1 MIFLFIELIGIYV
14 YILKDN
20 YLLMFFLLHLS
31 LAVIALFISIKGS
44 KGVDKLG
51 LIIVSASYVLIVFA
65 RPGLGVDETTYRVAY
80 ETYLS
85 NPNMVEFEYS
95 FKTLFY
101 FFKIAEVTPEVFN
114 NTMCCLYIMLMTIL
128 VLFTV
133 QSSFK
138 TLCLLIF
145 LFSAV
150 SLDFIFNAYRQGF
163 AFIFVFASLIFYK
176 GNKRLLSALFIII
189 AIGFHWSSI
198 FIPMLM
204 FCFRIFSKNRV
215 KQILSI
221 VILLTTVGFIVP
233 LGILSTLN
241 KVLTTIPFKNIYIEK
256 ISFYLT
262 TSESSIYALNLFG
275 RLPLLVN
282 TLLLLVICRLF
293 LKYIDYFWIK
303 LVTAVGIYCF
313 IFMEMSFSFRNYYW
327 LLPFFPF
334 VICNG
339 LTNYRNLNGTNNVQ
353 YIMFIISGHI
363 MLSLLTYYTSPL
375 IPLLFLG
382 SNS

>member
-1 MIFLFIELIGIYV
+1 M

-204 FCFRIFSKNRV
+204 FCFR
-215 KQILSI
+215 
-221 VILLTTVGFIVP
+221 
-233 LGILSTLN
+233 
-241 KVLTTIPFKNIYIEK
+241 
-256 ISFYLT
+256 
-262 TSESSIYALNLFG
+262 
-275 RLPLLVN
+275 
-282 TLLLLVICRLF
+282 
-293 LKYIDYFWIK
+293 
-303 LVTAVGIYCF
+303 
-313 IFMEMSFSFRNYYW
+313 
-327 LLPFFPF
+327 
-334 VICNG
+334 
-339 LTNYRNLNGTNNVQ
+339 
-353 YIMFIISGHI
+353 
-363 MLSLLTYYTSPL
+363 
-375 IPLLFLG
+375 
-382 SNS
+382 